1 MDIRNVFVVM
11 GDPTEIGDYPE
22 AMDDFDLVPSGLIRL
37 IKCGFNV
44 GVDHAGV
51 EIGQPTTFYVGC
63 ALNFNAQ
70 DVNQE
75 IKNLHRKIESGAD
88 FILTQPVF
96 QLKVAESFLNE
107 YHKQHK
113 MVPIP
118 ILVGVLPLF
127 SHRHASFLHNEVPG
141 IVIPEVI
148 LGRMK
153 DAGGKAPQEGL
164 RIADELIQGIRS
176 WASGIYL
183 MPAFNRYDLAVEI
196 VEKAKG

>member
-1 MDIRNVFVVM
+1 
-11 GDPTEIGDYPE
+11 
-22 AMDDFDLVPSGLIRL
+22 MDDYDLVPSGLIRL

-51 EIGQPTTFYVGC
+51 EIGQPTSFYVGC

-70 DVNQE
+70 DVIQE
-75 IKNLHRKIESGAD
+75 ITNLHRKIESGAD